1 MLYFQHIAPV
11 FGIIHPMKI
20 PSKSPDVSLQTP
32 LVSGMALASTSAPD
46 LLLLLQQQAALL
58 ASQQQEIQRLHAVE
72 KENERLK
79 SLEAEIKQLKLAL
92 AHHARMRFGIKSEAF
107 NEQQRDL
114 FAEDWQVDDTDLQQH
129 LEQLSTTPK
138 VPRVRAGRQALA
150 MHLPRIEIRHEPA
163 SCTCEQCGQALK
175 LIRDEVVEK
184 LDIIPI
190 QFQVIR
196 HIYPQMACRHC
207 ETIVAEP
214 SELSVIDGGLA
225 TARLLAWVMVS
236 KFVDHL
242 PLYRL

>member
-1 MLYFQHIAPV
+1 MKLSIFNILHL
-11 FGIIHPMKI
+11 FFSIINPMKT

-32 LVSGMALASTSAPD
+32 LASGMALASTSAPD
-46 LLLLLQQQAALL
+46 VLLLLQQQAALW
-58 ASQQQEIQRLHAVE
+58 ASQQHEIQHLQ
-72 KENERLK
+72 
-79 SLEAEIKQLKLAL
+79 AEIKQLKLAL

-107 NEQQRDL
+107 NGQQRDL

-129 LEQLSTTPK
+129 LEQLSSTSK

-150 MHLPRIEIRHEPA
+150 AHLPRIEVRHEPA

-242 PLYRL
+242 PLYV

>member
-1 MLYFQHIAPV
+1 
-11 FGIIHPMKI
+11 
-20 PSKSPDVSLQTP
+20 
-32 LVSGMALASTSAPD
+32 
-46 LLLLLQQQAALL
+46 
-58 ASQQQEIQRLHAVE
+58 
-72 KENERLK
+72 
-79 SLEAEIKQLKLAL
+79 
-92 AHHARMRFGIKSEAF
+92 
-107 NEQQRDL
+107 
-114 FAEDWQVDDTDLQQH
+114 
-129 LEQLSTTPK
+129 
-138 VPRVRAGRQALA
+138 
-150 MHLPRIEIRHEPA
+150 MHLPRIDIRHEPA

-196 HIYPQMACRHC
+196 HIYPQMACRQC

-242 PLYRL
+242 PLYRLEQIALRQGVPFPRSTLADWVGRIGFSCKY

>member
-1 MLYFQHIAPV
+1 
-11 FGIIHPMKI
+11 
-20 PSKSPDVSLQTP
+20 
-32 LVSGMALASTSAPD
+32 
-46 LLLLLQQQAALL
+46 
-58 ASQQQEIQRLHAVE
+58 
-72 KENERLK
+72 
-79 SLEAEIKQLKLAL
+79 
-92 AHHARMRFGIKSEAF
+92 MRFGVKSEVF

-138 VPRVRAGRQALA
+138 APRVRAGRQALA
-150 MHLPRIEIRHEPA
+150 AHLPRIDIRHEPA

-196 HIYPQMACRHC
+196 HIYPQMACRQC
-207 ETIVAEP
+207 ETITAEP

-242 PLYRL
+242 PLYRLEQIALRQGVPFPRSTLADWVGRIGFSLQVLVDR

>member
-1 MLYFQHIAPV
+1 MQYFQHVAPV

-32 LVSGMALASTSAPD
+32 LASGMTLASTSAPD

-58 ASQQQEIQRLHAVE
+58 ASQQQEIQRLHAENEHIQSLE

-79 SLEAEIKQLKLAL
+79 SLEEENKRLKLAL
-92 AHHARMRFGIKSEAF
+92 AHHARMRFGVKSEVF

-129 LEQLSTTPK
+129 LEQLSMTLK
-138 VPRVRAGRQALA
+138 APRVRAGRQALA
-150 MHLPRIEIRHEPA
+150 IHLPRIEIRHEPA

-196 HIYPQMACRHC
+196 HIYPQMACRQC

-214 SELSVIDGGLA
+214 SELSG
-225 TARLLAWVMVS
+225 
-236 KFVDHL
+236 
-242 PLYRL
+242 Y